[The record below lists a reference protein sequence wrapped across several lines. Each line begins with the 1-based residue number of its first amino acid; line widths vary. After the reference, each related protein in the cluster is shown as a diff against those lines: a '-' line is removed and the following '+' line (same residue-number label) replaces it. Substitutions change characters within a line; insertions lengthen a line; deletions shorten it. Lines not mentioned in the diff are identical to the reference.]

1 VPQQWLIKHWG
12 FDAVWEVAAK
22 AITAKSLIWL
32 LERKVK
38 NKIQRF
44 GYSAFC
50 KGNLAT
56 VPNAS

>member
-1 VPQQWLIKHWG
+1 VQQWLIKHWG
-12 FDAVWEVAAK
+12 FGAVWEVAAK

-44 GYSAFC
+44 GYSA
-50 KGNLAT
+50 L
-56 VPNAS
+56 